1 MDTTQA
7 KNGITKSAHDAIGAA
22 EEKIEGAETALKERV
37 ESARDMIDDL
47 RDRAEMAFHERPY
60 LLPVA
65 AGALGF
71 GVGVLVGSK
80 ISRVIALTAA
90 GALLSDTVRG
100 QVLKLSRDFMRDIG
114 AKLESTTDG
123 AEDIEDED
131 DIEPSVA

>member
-7 KNGITKSAHDAIGAA
+7 KNGISAGAKNAIGAA
-22 EEKIEGAETALKERV
+22 EEKIEGAEMALKERV
-37 ESARDMIDDL
+37 EQARDIIEDL

-65 AGALGF
+65 AGAVGF

-80 ISRVIALTAA
+80 LSRMIAITAA

-100 QVLKLSRDFMRDIG
+100 RIMKISRDFVRDLG
-114 AKLESTTDG
+114 AKLDTG
-123 AEDIEDED
+123 EDDMEDLE
-131 DIEPSVA
+131 DIEPSVT